1 MSAPQFALDR
11 LAKFERLAEKHTV
24 AAPEETV
31 TLTLPDGKTFDCPA
45 STTALEAAKLIVR
58 SSKVYSKFLVAS
70 RDGELIDLS
79 RPVERSCKMEF
90 LTFEDPRGR
99 EVFWHSSA
107 HALGYAL
114 ECLFSA
120 QLGHGPATESGF
132 FYDAFV
138 GDKVMSPEDLAAIDA
153 KVKELCAKPQ
163 KRPAEASAE
172 SPAGS
177 SAGASSPL
185 SPTAFQRLE
194 ISKEEAL
201 DLFSYSPLKS
211 ELIRDH
217 VADGDTCTVYR
228 CGNFVDFC
236 RGPHIPDLSL
246 IQAFQCSSCS
256 AAYFKGD
263 QTRES
268 MQRVYAVA
276 FPTAAL
282 LKQHL
287 DLLEEAKRRDHR
299 TVGKEMDLF
308 LIHKFSPGAPL
319 FMNNGTHIY
328 RKLESFIREL
338 LHKHYYQEVMTP
350 TFFNTD
356 LWKISGHLAHYSEN
370 MFMLRKAEI
379 PNPAYVSDEAT
390 PGVPKTVE
398 DPAAPQYGLKPM
410 NCPAHCLIYKSQYH
424 TAQDLPIRMSEFGV
438 VHRNELSGALS
449 GLTRVVK
456 FEQDDAHIFCTV
468 DQIETEMRDILSFLE
483 SVYEPFGLSFAMRL
497 SLRPDDRI
505 GSDELWDHAEGTL
518 RKVLQESGYAFT
530 EMPGDGA
537 FYGPKID
544 VLLLDAIG
552 RKHQCGTVQ
561 LDFNLP
567 SQERFDLQYSRF
579 DEAQGKQVME
589 HPVMIHR
596 AILGSVERFM
606 AILIEHTCGRFP
618 FWLSPRQ
625 VLVVPLSADQQEY
638 ARAVQRKIHD
648 AGYLV
653 DIDCS
658 GEKMEKKVALGW
670 TKKYNFILVLGSK
683 EAQAGTVAVSGRT
696 LSAVEGVTENP
707 KFRKSMSLD
716 DFLALMQRL
725 DKGRENK

>member
-1 MSAPQFALDR
+1 MSVPQFAVDR
-11 LAKFERLAEKHTV
+11 LAKFKALAEKH
-24 AAPEETV
+24 ARPAPEGNV
-31 TLTLPDGKTFDCPA
+31 TLTLPDGKTFECAA
-45 STTALEAAKLIVR
+45 SATALEAAKLIVR
-58 SSKVYSKFLVAS
+58 SSKVYSKFLVAL
-70 RDGELIDLS
+70 RDDELIDLS
-79 RPVERSCKMEF
+79 RPVERSCRIEF
-90 LTFEDPRGR
+90 LTFEDPRCR

-120 QLGHGPATESGF
+120 QLGHGPATENGF

-138 GDKVMSPEDLAAIDA
+138 GGKVMSPEDMAAIDA

-163 KRPAEASAE
+163 KKPAEGAAPASEE
-172 SPAGS
+172 SS
-177 SAGASSPL
+177 
-185 SPTAFQRLE
+185 TAFQRLE
-194 ISKEEAL
+194 VTKEEAL
-201 DLFSYSPLKS
+201 DLFSYSKLKS

-217 VADGDTCTVYR
+217 VAEGDTCTVYR
-228 CGNFVDFC
+228 CGSFVDFC
-236 RGPHIPDLSL
+236 RGPHIPDLTL
-246 IQAFQCSSCS
+246 IQAFQSTSSS

-282 LKQHL
+282 LKQHM
-287 DLLEEAKRRDHR
+287 DLLEEARRRDHR
-299 TVGKEMDLF
+299 TVGKDMDLF

-328 RKLESFIREL
+328 RKLEAFIREL
-338 LHKHYYQEVMTP
+338 LHKHHYQEVMTP
-350 TFFNTD
+350 TFLNTD

-370 MFMLRKAEI
+370 MFMLRKPEV

-390 PGVPKTVE
+390 PAVPKTVE

-424 TAQDLPIRMSEFGV
+424 GVQDLPIRMSEFGV

-468 DQIETEMRDILSFLE
+468 EQIESEMRDILSFLE
-483 SVYEPFGLSFAMRL
+483 SVYKPFGLSFSMRL

-518 RKVLQESGYAFT
+518 RKVLQESGYSFI

-567 SQERFDLQYSRF
+567 SQERFDLQYARF
-579 DEAQGKQVME
+579 DEKTGKQIME

-606 AILIEHTCGRFP
+606 AIVIENTCGKFP

-625 VLVVPLSADQQEY
+625 ALVVPLSADQHEY
-638 ARAVQRKIHD
+638 ARALQEKIHG
-648 AGYLV
+648 AGYVV

-658 GEKMEKKVALGW
+658 GETMEKKVAMGW
-670 TKKYNFILVLGSK
+670 SKKYNFILVVGSK

-696 LSAVEGVTENP
+696 LSAVDGVTENP
-707 KFRKSMSLD
+707 KHRKVMPIDELLS
-716 DFLALMQRL
+716 LMQKL
-725 DKGRENK
+725 EKDRENK